1 MPNTITI
8 DGIILNTWAYDD
20 QIFARMVHYDE
31 GDERGYYNLAFPE
44 TLVVREVDGSG
55 NYVQRRTRVQPRN
68 RDRLAEGRPLVVTGR
83 LMHRDERVDL
93 SDFLRRAKGS
103 TLTAEEQAGI
113 EALTDKAG
121 VENRAVVQI
130 AVEEVVYL

>member
-1 MPNTITI
+1 
-8 DGIILNTWAYDD
+8 
-20 QIFARMVHYDE
+20 
-31 GDERGYYNLAFPE
+31 
-44 TLVVREVDGSG
+44 
-55 NYVQRRTRVQPRN
+55 
-68 RDRLAEGRPLVVTGR
+68 VVTGR
-83 LMHRDERVDL
+83 LQHRDERVDL